1 MKKDLRSSLTSHNV
15 LEKDL
20 KGEGSISKE
29 HVDNNKAV
37 RKMLQERGVKPEEL
51 PASEDVAKVKR
62 RLATDGKKVL
72 SEVKKK
78 KKK

>member
-1 MKKDLRSSLTSHNV
+1 V
-15 LEKDL
+15 QEKDL
-20 KGEGSISKE
+20 KGERAISNE

-51 PASEDVAKVKR
+51 PPSEDVTKVKR
-62 RLATDGKKVL
+62 RLEKDGKKVL